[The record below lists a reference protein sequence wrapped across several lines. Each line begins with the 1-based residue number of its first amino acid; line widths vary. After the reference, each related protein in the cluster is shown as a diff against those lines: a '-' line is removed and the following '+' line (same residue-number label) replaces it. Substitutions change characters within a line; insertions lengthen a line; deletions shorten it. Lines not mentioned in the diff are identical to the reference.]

1 MRAMTYN
8 EWHNQGYVP
17 FIGERAR
24 LRNHCGEPLFT
35 ASQVVRRQPRVT
47 IRTTTTTT
55 VYR

>member
-35 ASQVVRRQPRVT
+35 SSQVIRRQPRVT
-47 IRTTTTTT
+47 TRTTTTTT